1 MCVAESDHIHMERP
15 AAIVLPPVLVII
27 VIKGDPLAI
36 QRGDTSP
43 VLQVEARLLALA
55 LVP

>member
-27 VIKGDPLAI
+27 VIQGDPLAI
-36 QRGDTSP
+36 QRGEMASP
-43 VLQVEARLLALA
+43 VLQVERACLRWL
-55 LVP
+55 